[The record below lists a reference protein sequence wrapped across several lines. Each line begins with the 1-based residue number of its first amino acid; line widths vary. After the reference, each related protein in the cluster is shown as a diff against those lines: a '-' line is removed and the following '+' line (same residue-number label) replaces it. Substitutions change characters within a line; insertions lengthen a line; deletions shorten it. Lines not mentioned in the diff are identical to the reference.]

1 MKKLRDYIK
10 LFWYFAVN
18 WNPGLAA
25 FMIYH
30 EVRGEKKYRLNTT
43 QPAELNTLTIVNGDM
58 LQGSRYE
65 AVNYYILEQLLG
77 RLTQVTEP
85 YNFVDLG
92 CGKGRAMVVAAHYG
106 FTEIK
111 GIDFATEVCKKAEEN
126 MRTVAAEFPIH
137 FQVLNEDVLNY
148 NITENDTVFFMFNPF
163 SKEVLTKFLEK
174 IEASLEQY
182 PRIIHFV
189 YASPR
194 FVEVFFE
201 FEYDVIYRRRKLKWL
216 DGVILEKNPFITY
229 GGTTEEDT

>member
-1 MKKLRDYIK
+1 MKKLRDYIN

-30 EVRGEKKYRLNTT
+30 EIRGEKKYQLNTT
-43 QPAELNTLTIVNGDM
+43 RPAELNTLTIVNGDIQ
-58 LQGSRYE
+58 QGSRYE

-77 RLTQVTEP
+77 RVTQLIEP
-85 YNFVDLG
+85 QNFVDLG

-106 FTEIK
+106 FTAIK
-111 GIDFATEVCKKAEEN
+111 GVDFAAEVCELAEEN
-126 MRTVAAEFPIH
+126 MRTVATAFPIR

-163 SKEVLTKFLEK
+163 NKEVLVQFLEK
-174 IEASLEQY
+174 VETSLAKH
-182 PRIIHFV
+182 PRIIHFL

-201 FEYDVIYRRRKLKWL
+201 FEYDVIYRKRKLKWL

-229 GGTTEEDT
+229 DDSEDEDA